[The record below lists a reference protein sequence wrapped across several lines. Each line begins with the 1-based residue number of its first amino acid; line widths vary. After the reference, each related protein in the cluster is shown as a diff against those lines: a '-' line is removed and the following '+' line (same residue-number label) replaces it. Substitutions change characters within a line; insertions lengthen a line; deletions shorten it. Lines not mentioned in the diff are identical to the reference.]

1 VSVSK
6 EPRTARR
13 PARVLNRQEAA
24 DIFRKVVLES
34 TGDEVSLKLV
44 GELLSAKN
52 PNGIGL
58 RWFPSKKTGNGY
70 RVVSTEEIPFEIQVL
85 KVYGK
90 AQKEMPEIEIIEPSE
105 QFEGE
110 SNAI

>member
-1 VSVSK
+1 VSK

-52 PNGIGL
+52 PNGSGL

-85 KVYGK
+85 LVYGK
-90 AQKEMPEIEIIEPSE
+90 AKKEMPEIEIIEPSE